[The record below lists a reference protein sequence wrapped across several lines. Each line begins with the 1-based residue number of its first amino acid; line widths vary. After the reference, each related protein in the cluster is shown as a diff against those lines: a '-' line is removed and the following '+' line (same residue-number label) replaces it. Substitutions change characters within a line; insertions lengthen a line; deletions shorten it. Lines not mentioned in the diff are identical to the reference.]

1 MSYLQKENKVTIHKT
16 FMKRS
21 KLETYGD
28 FGVMCHMHYGSSS
41 SPSLT
46 VNSVQ
51 QQGSSGGNTPK
62 RSSQNTPRCLA
73 ENTIITVNVYGA
85 MTRNLPFKAGQTSKS
100 AGD

>member
-28 FGVMCHMHYGSSS
+28 FNGVMCHMRYGSSS
-41 SPSLT
+41 SSLT
-46 VNSVQ
+46 VKSVQ
-51 QQGSSGGNTPK
+51 QQGSSRGNTAK
-62 RSSQNTPRCLA
+62 RSSQNTPSYLA
-73 ENTIITVNVYGA
+73 ENTIIIVNVYGA
-85 MTRNLPFKAGQTSKS
+85 MTRNLPFKAGQTSNS